1 MKFFHTSIRGERAR
15 RLRQLWW
22 AVAACVGITAVMPT
36 LTGCNTAGCTDN
48 HSALP
53 MMGFY
58 NMATQ
63 SPVILDSLELGGVG
77 APDDSLLIKSGSSV
91 QWLYFPLRFDS
102 EQTSFRFHYDYKEQG
117 LDNPALDDILT
128 IRYTSEPYFASEEC
142 GAFYVY
148 RVTGISYTK
157 HLIDSVAVVDSVI
170 NNIDMERFKVFFRIA
185 EPETPEE
192 PDEPDSPE
200 NPESPENPD
209 EPDEPADNPAAQAER
224 RIAL

>member
-1 MKFFHTSIRGERAR
+1 MR
-15 RLRQLWW
+15 RLWLAAAAIAGI
-22 AVAACVGITAVMPT
+22 AVVMPA

-58 NMATQ
+58 NMATK

-117 LDNPALDDILT
+117 LDKPELDDILT

-192 PDEPDSPE
+192 PENPEEPEQPE
-200 NPESPENPD
+200 NPGQPD

-224 RIAL
+224 MIAL

>member
-1 MKFFHTSIRGERAR
+1 MR
-15 RLRQLWW
+15 RLLWV
-22 AVAACVGITAVMPT
+22 VAALAGMTALMPA

-117 LDNPALDDILT
+117 LDKPELDDILT

-192 PDEPDSPE
+192 PDEPENPE
-200 NPESPENPD
+200 NPENPETPENPE
-209 EPDEPADNPAAQAER
+209 EPENPENPVTPAAGER

>member
-1 MKFFHTSIRGERAR
+1 MR
-15 RLRQLWW
+15 RLWW
-22 AVAACVGITAVMPT
+22 AVAAFAGIAAVMPA
-36 LTGCNTAGCTDN
+36 LSGCNTAGCTDN

-63 SPVILDSLELGGVG
+63 SPVILDSLELGGIG
-77 APDDSLLIKSGSSV
+77 APDDSLLVKSGSSV
-91 QWLYFPLRFDS
+91 QSLYFPLRFDS
-102 EQTSFRFHYDYKEQG
+102 EQTSFRFHCDYKEQG
-117 LDNPALDDILT
+117 LDKPELDDILT

-192 PDEPDSPE
+192 PDEPENPE
-200 NPESPENPD
+200 NPETPENPVT
-209 EPDEPADNPAAQAER
+209 PDEPSDNPSAVRER
-224 RIAL
+224 SVAL

>member
-1 MKFFHTSIRGERAR
+1 MR
-15 RLRQLWW
+15 RLWLAAAAIAGI
-22 AVAACVGITAVMPT
+22 AVVMPA

-58 NMATQ
+58 NMATK

-117 LDNPALDDILT
+117 LDKPELDDILT

-192 PDEPDSPE
+192 PENPEEPEQPE
-200 NPESPENPD
+200 NPGQPD

>member
-1 MKFFHTSIRGERAR
+1 
-15 RLRQLWW
+15 
-22 AVAACVGITAVMPT
+22 
-36 LTGCNTAGCTDN
+36 
-48 HSALP
+48 

-117 LDNPALDDILT
+117 LDKPELDDILT

-148 RVTGISYTK
+148 RVTGISYTT

-192 PDEPDSPE
+192 PDEPENPE
-200 NPESPENPD
+200 NPENPETPENPVT
-209 EPDEPADNPAAQAER
+209 PAAGER

>member
-1 MKFFHTSIRGERAR
+1 M
-15 RLRQLWW
+15 
-22 AVAACVGITAVMPT
+22 VAALAGITALMPA

-117 LDNPALDDILT
+117 LDKPELDDILT
-128 IRYTSEPYFASEEC
+128 IRHISPPKSAGHSTCTESQAS
-142 GAFYVY
+142 ATQSILSI
-148 RVTGISYTK
+148 RLPWWI
-157 HLIDSVAVVDSVI
+157 
-170 NNIDMERFKVFFRIA
+170 R
-185 EPETPEE
+185 
-192 PDEPDSPE
+192 
-200 NPESPENPD
+200 
-209 EPDEPADNPAAQAER
+209 
-224 RIAL
+224 

>member
-1 MKFFHTSIRGERAR
+1 MR
-15 RLRQLWW
+15 RLWL
-22 AVAACVGITAVMPT
+22 VAAAIAGIAVVMPA

-58 NMATQ
+58 NMATK

-117 LDNPALDDILT
+117 LDKPELDDILT

-192 PDEPDSPE
+192 PENPEEPEQPE
-200 NPESPENPD
+200 NPGQPD